1 MLIRHHPYPGKERYF
16 FGRVRAHDTL
26 QHSGIYKEYTVLCQ
40 RIVICRFYFKGIRIA
55 QELSGKGENDNFQ
68 KKSKVFG
75 LMNCQII
82 MFEIQSPDGCDIF
95 VRNVKYA
102 VSQIIVQN
110 LFPIFDEKR
119 CMYFYFT
126 DILIACK
133 PKGT

>member
-1 MLIRHHPYPGKERYF
+1 
-16 FGRVRAHDTL
+16 
-26 QHSGIYKEYTVLCQ
+26 
-40 RIVICRFYFKGIRIA
+40 
-55 QELSGKGENDNFQ
+55 
-68 KKSKVFG
+68 
-75 LMNCQII
+75 MNCQII

-102 VSQIIVQN
+102 RSLYRIF
-110 LFPIFDEKR
+110 FPIFDEKR

>member
-1 MLIRHHPYPGKERYF
+1 
-16 FGRVRAHDTL
+16 
-26 QHSGIYKEYTVLCQ
+26 
-40 RIVICRFYFKGIRIA
+40 
-55 QELSGKGENDNFQ
+55 
-68 KKSKVFG
+68 
-75 LMNCQII
+75 MNCQII

-95 VRNVKYA
+95 VPNVKYA